1 MIRLLA
7 LLLALPALA
16 SAAAPVAVAPASLS
30 FIYQTGSDVLP
41 QQALFIS
48 SAEAGNFS
56 ASRPIGTPWL
66 LISTSAP
73 NILGAYP
80 VLIPVAVDPRG
91 LGPGTYT
98 SSITIRT
105 TTSGTVSVPVTL
117 QVTPA
122 TVLQAAG
129 TGSLGIAIFDALTYP
144 NGTIPLQ
151 SVAIFSSN
159 PFIPVLLSSSTSTPW
174 LSVRTTGSTVQVSVD
189 RSKTPAGVA
198 TGSFSVA
205 ANGFAP
211 RSIPVLF
218 LSQGQFSAPP
228 LTVTPN
234 SLSFNGSGS
243 QGLLLNAPAPTAFTA
258 AATVQ
263 NGPGNWLSV
272 NPAAGT
278 TRAGVTVCANAEG
291 LDPGDYQ
298 GTVVLN
304 ANGAVQ
310 SVPVTL
316 TATAPSAP
324 AITRLVNAATF
335 QEGAVAPGEIVTLGG
350 TGLGPA
356 CLAGLAL
363 QANGRVATSLGGT
376 QVLFNGIAA
385 PLVYAAANQVS
396 AVVPYEIAGRSSTD
410 IQVVM
415 AGRSSNT
422 VNAPVVAAAPG
433 VFTADSSG
441 SGPAAAL
448 NQDNSVNSPSNP
460 AAKGS
465 AIVVYVTGEGQTD
478 PDGVTGKVTE
488 VSPTPPITPEPRLTV
503 TATLAG
509 QPIKV
514 EFAGQA
520 PFFVSGVLQV
530 NLRIPGDAPSGDL
543 PLVVRVGTAG
553 SQSNVTVSVR

>member
-7 LLLALPALA
+7 LLLALPAF
-16 SAAAPVAVAPASLS
+16 AAGSAPVAVAPASLS
-30 FIYQTGSDVLP
+30 FVYQIGSGILP
-41 QQALFIS
+41 QQALFVS

-56 ASRPIGTPWL
+56 ATRPIGAPWL
-66 LISTSAP
+66 LISNSAP

-80 VLIPVAVDPRG
+80 VLIPVAVNPIG
-91 LGPGTYT
+91 LGPGSY
-98 SSITIRT
+98 SSAITIQT
-105 TTSGTVSVPVTL
+105 TSSGTVSVPVTL

-122 TVLQAAG
+122 IVLQAAG
-129 TGSLGIAIFDALTYP
+129 NGDLGLAIFDSLGYP
-144 NGTIPLQ
+144 NGTVPLQ

-159 PFIPVLLSSSTSTPW
+159 PMFPVLLSSSTSTPW
-174 LSVRTTGSTVQVSVD
+174 LSVRTTGSTVQISVD

-198 TGSFSVA
+198 TGYFSVA
-205 ANGFAP
+205 ANGFSS

-218 LSQGQFSAPP
+218 LSQGQFSSPP

-234 SLSFNGSGS
+234 SLAFSGSGS
-243 QGLLLNAPAPTAFTA
+243 QGLLLDAPAPTDFTA
-258 AATVQ
+258 STAVQ
-263 NGPGNWLSV
+263 NGPATWLSV

-298 GTVVLN
+298 GSVIFN

-310 SVPVTL
+310 SVPVRL
-316 TATAPSAP
+316 TASAPSAP

-363 QANGRVATSLGGT
+363 QANGRVATNLGGT
-376 QVLFNGIAA
+376 QVLFNGIAS

-422 VNAPVVAAAPG
+422 VTSPVAAVAPG
-433 VFTADSSG
+433 IFTADSSG
-441 SGPAAAL
+441 TGPAAAL
-448 NQDNSVNSPSNP
+448 NQDTSINSPTNP
-460 AAKGS
+460 APKGS
-465 AIVVYVTGEGQTD
+465 AVVVYLTGEGQTN
-478 PDGVTGKVTE
+478 PNGVTGMVTE
-488 VSPTPPITPEPRLTV
+488 VSPIPPLTPEPRLAV
-503 TATLAG
+503 TATLSG
-509 QPIKV
+509 QPVKV
-514 EFAGQA
+514 EFAGEA

-530 NLRIPGDAPSGDL
+530 NLRIPGDAPSGNL

-553 SQSNVTVSVR
+553 SQSNVTVSVQ